1 MVIDASALLEF
12 LLHTPIGG
20 RVETRIL
27 RDGDSIGTRI
37 WISSVAPG
45 GCETAS
51 QRAMACTS
59 PRLRTVSMAGGRWY
73 RLRFSSFVTNSKPSE
88 MLFQEVTMLPSR
100 TRGVAAAIIWLAG
113 VAGIAQISTRP
124 TPRNITANGAE
135 LAYVS
140 QGSGAPVVFV
150 HGAVADLRFWEP
162 QRAAFAKHYRFIS
175 YNQRYHG
182 AGGWP
187 DEGTQ
192 YSVETHAAD
201 LARFIDALT
210 LGPVNLV
217 GLSYGGTVAAL
228 LATKEPQ
235 LLRTLTLA
243 EPGVFALLVE
253 SPEGKVALDEWTQ
266 GAVPMMT
273 ALKAGDNVGATKQ
286 LIALVTGDSVENFDK
301 LPPDLRQGFVD
312 NARTLP
318 RLFAAPQPT
327 ITCDALRGI
336 KVPTLIVRGERTP
349 RFFTA
354 INAAVSKC
362 IAGSQAVTIPKA
374 SHAMSLDNPTEFNRA
389 VMGFIGQHAAQT
401 P

>member
-1 MVIDASALLEF
+1 
-12 LLHTPIGG
+12 
-20 RVETRIL
+20 
-27 RDGDSIGTRI
+27 
-37 WISSVAPG
+37 
-45 GCETAS
+45 
-51 QRAMACTS
+51 
-59 PRLRTVSMAGGRWY
+59 
-73 RLRFSSFVTNSKPSE
+73 
-88 MLFQEVTMLPSR
+88 MLFQEVNMVPTR
-100 TRGVAAAIIWLAG
+100 TRGVAAAIIGLAS
-113 VAGIAQISTRP
+113 VAVMAQPSTPPAPRMIS
-124 TPRNITANGAE
+124 ANGTE
-135 LAYVS
+135 LSYVS
-140 QGSGAPVVFV
+140 EGSGAPVVFV

-162 QRAAFAKHYRFIS
+162 QRAAFAQQFRFIS
-175 YNQRYHG
+175 YSQRYHG

-187 DEGTQ
+187 DDGTQ

-201 LARFIDALT
+201 LAGFINALKS
-210 LGPVNLV
+210 GPVHLV

-243 EPGVFALLVE
+243 EPGLFALLAE
-253 SPEGKVALDEWTQ
+253 SPEGKVALEEWTQ
-266 GAVPMMT
+266 GIVPTMT

-301 LPPDLRQGFVD
+301 LPADLRQGLLD

-336 KVPTLIVRGERTP
+336 QVPTLLIRGERTP

-354 INAAVSKC
+354 TNAAVSKC
-362 IAGSQAVTIPKA
+362 IAGSKAVTITKA
-374 SHAMSLDNPTEFNRA
+374 SHAMSLDNPMEFNRA
-389 VMGFIGQHAAQT
+389 VMGFIGQHAAKK

>member
-1 MVIDASALLEF
+1 
-12 LLHTPIGG
+12 
-20 RVETRIL
+20 
-27 RDGDSIGTRI
+27 
-37 WISSVAPG
+37 
-45 GCETAS
+45 
-51 QRAMACTS
+51 
-59 PRLRTVSMAGGRWY
+59 
-73 RLRFSSFVTNSKPSE
+73 

-100 TRGVAAAIIWLAG
+100 TRSVAAAIIGLAG
-113 VAGIAQISTRP
+113 VAGIAQTSTPP
-124 TPRNITANGAE
+124 TPRIIRANGADIS
-135 LAYVS
+135 YVS
-140 QGSGAPVVFV
+140 QGAGAPVVFV

-175 YNQRYHG
+175 YSQRYHG

-187 DEGTQ
+187 DEGNQ
-192 YSVETHAAD
+192 YSVETHVAD
-201 LARFIDALT
+201 LAGFINALK
-210 LGPVNLV
+210 LGPVHLV

-243 EPGVFALLVE
+243 EPGAFALLGE
-253 SPEGKVALDEWTQ
+253 SPEGKAALEEWTQ
-266 GAVPMMT
+266 GTVPIMT
-273 ALKAGDNVGATKQ
+273 TLKAGDNVGATKQ
-286 LIALVTGDSVENFDK
+286 LVALVIGDSVENFDK
-301 LPPDLRQGFVD
+301 LPPDLRQSLLD

-336 KVPTLIVRGERTP
+336 KVPTLIIRGERTP

-362 IAGSQAVTIPKA
+362 IAGSEAVTITKA
-374 SHAMSLDNPTEFNRA
+374 SHAMSFDNPMEFNRA
-389 VMGFIGQHAAQT
+389 VMGFIGQYAAQK